1 MGTCKTCGEP
11 LEQGFVFCT
20 KDGAL
25 SFADELP
32 SALKNARHAPG
43 FIELSSPQV
52 GGRAAVAATICRACR
67 KITIDY

>member
-1 MGTCKTCGEP
+1 MNICNTCGGE
-11 LEQGFVFCT
+11 LEKGFVFCT

-43 FIELSSPQV
+43 FIELSSP
-52 GGRAAVAATICRACR
+52 
-67 KITIDY
+67 